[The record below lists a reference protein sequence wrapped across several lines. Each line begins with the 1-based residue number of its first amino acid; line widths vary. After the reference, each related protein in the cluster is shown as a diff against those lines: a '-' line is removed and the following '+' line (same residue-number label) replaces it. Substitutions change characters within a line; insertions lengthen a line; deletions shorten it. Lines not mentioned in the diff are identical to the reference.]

1 MKNLLL
7 NTTFLAFFLV
17 FIAFSLKNS
26 DANNITDEPDK
37 EIEWLTME
45 EAVLRNA
52 VDPRLIIV
60 DVYTSWCGWCKKMDK
75 TTFQHPDVAKY
86 VSEKFHAVKLDAES
100 TDAITVDD
108 ITYNYVQ
115 VGKKGVH
122 ELAYAL
128 LGNRQS
134 YPSVAVLDKD
144 LSKLTIIQGYMDAQD
159 MDRALRYFGDGYYE
173 KGIKWGIFE
182 KNFKSRIKG
191 GKKR

>member
-17 FIAFSLKNS
+17 FSAFSLKNS

-52 VDPRLIIV
+52 VAPRLIIV

-108 ITYNYVQ
+108 ITYN
-115 VGKKGVH
+115 
-122 ELAYAL
+122 
-128 LGNRQS
+128 
-134 YPSVAVLDKD
+134 
-144 LSKLTIIQGYMDAQD
+144 LSLIHI
-159 MDRALRYFGDGYYE
+159 
-173 KGIKWGIFE
+173 
-182 KNFKSRIKG
+182 
-191 GKKR
+191 